1 MIEESASYREEIV
14 VTTLVTETSAVDRF
28 TDPLYSLAEASRYL
42 GLSHSTFRSWA
53 RGYEARVKGRTV
65 IGKPVITALGAPGQ
79 RGASVPFVGLAEG
92 YALTAIRKSGVPLQ
106 RIRPALEQLSKE
118 MGIGHALASQR
129 LFTDGAE
136 VLYDYAARADGE
148 EAEAVRELVVVRQS
162 QRVFREIVERYLK
175 RVTWGSDGYALT
187 IPLPGFEQA
196 EVVADA
202 RRAFGQPTFVHG
214 GARLED
220 VLGLFD
226 AGESIVTVAEEF
238 GLNAFEV
245 EDAIRNRDKKS

>member
-1 MIEESASYREEIV
+1 M
-14 VTTLVTETSAVDRF
+14 TTLVSETSAVDRF
-28 TDPLYSLAEASRYL
+28 ADPLYSLAEASRYL

-53 RGYEARVKGRTV
+53 RGYEAHVKGRTV
-65 IGKPVITALGAPGQ
+65 IAKPVITALGTAGR

-106 RIRPALEQLSKE
+106 RIRPALEQLNKE
-118 MGIGHALASQR
+118 MGISHALASQQ

-136 VLYDYAARADGE
+136 VLYDYAERTAGE
-148 EAEAVRELVVVRQS
+148 DAEAVRELVVVRQS
-162 QRVFREIVERYLK
+162 QRVFPEVVESYLK
-175 RVTWGSDGYALT
+175 RITWGSDGYALS

-202 RRAFGQPTFVHG
+202 RRGFGQPTFAHG

-226 AGESIVTVAEEF
+226 AGESIATVAAEF
-238 GLNAFEV
+238 GLDSFEV